1 MTTGDLVNIHPT
13 ELKFPFELKK
23 QSSCSMQLTNKTTTH
38 CVAFKVKT
46 TNPRKYCVRPNTGVV
61 LPGDSC
67 NVTDNLNNNTSFL
80 SVTMQAQK
88 EAPLDMQCKDKFLVQ
103 TVVVSDGTSSKE
115 VLAEMFN
122 KEAGRVIEDFKLRV
136 VYIPANPPSPVPEG
150 SEEGNSPM
158 ASLNEIGSQ
167 TASLFDDVSRT
178 FEETNEKSSE
188 AWSMISKLTEEKTS
202 ATQQSQKLRLELE
215 MLRKESSKKQSGGHS
230 LVLMLL
236 VGLLG
241 CVIGYI
247 LNRINSFKINL
258 MGISKALRSLL
269 ILLLLNMTFIFGHVI
284 PGATVKPCPPSPTK
298 CPRDTLKF
306 GVCGSWL
313 GLVREVIGT
322 PPSQECCSLIK
333 GLADFEAAV
342 CLCTA
347 LKTSILGIAPV
358 KIPVAL
364 SLLLNSCGKNV
375 PQGFVC

>member
-23 QSSCSMQLTNKTTTH
+23 QSSCSMQLTNKTTTQ

-67 NVTDNLNNNTSFL
+67 NVT
-80 SVTMQAQK
+80 VTMQAQK

-103 TVVVSDGTSSKE
+103 TVVVSDGTTSKE
-115 VLAEMFN
+115 VLSEMFD

-188 AWSMISKLTEEKTS
+188 AWSMISKLTEEKTF

-247 LNRINSFKINL
+247 LNRI
-258 MGISKALRSLL
+258 
-269 ILLLLNMTFIFGHVI
+269 
-284 PGATVKPCPPSPTK
+284 
-298 CPRDTLKF
+298 
-306 GVCGSWL
+306 
-313 GLVREVIGT
+313 
-322 PPSQECCSLIK
+322 
-333 GLADFEAAV
+333 
-342 CLCTA
+342 
-347 LKTSILGIAPV
+347 
-358 KIPVAL
+358 
-364 SLLLNSCGKNV
+364 
-375 PQGFVC
+375 

>member
-13 ELKFPFELKK
+13 ELKFPCKFFFFFRLVDLIPPLGFISLFFTFSILNSNWTVVWVACGFGEVELKK
-23 QSSCSMQLTNKTTTH
+23 QSSCSMQLTNKTTTQ

-67 NVTDNLNNNTSFL
+67 NVT
-80 SVTMQAQK
+80 VTMQAQK

-103 TVVVSDGTSSKE
+103 TVVVPDGTTSKE
-115 VLAEMFN
+115 VLAEMFD

-188 AWSMISKLTEEKTS
+188 AWSMISKLTEEKTF

-215 MLRKESSKKQSGGHS
+215 MLRKKSSKKQSGGHS

-247 LNRINSFKINL
+247 LNRI
-258 MGISKALRSLL
+258 
-269 ILLLLNMTFIFGHVI
+269 
-284 PGATVKPCPPSPTK
+284 
-298 CPRDTLKF
+298 
-306 GVCGSWL
+306 
-313 GLVREVIGT
+313 
-322 PPSQECCSLIK
+322 
-333 GLADFEAAV
+333 
-342 CLCTA
+342 
-347 LKTSILGIAPV
+347 
-358 KIPVAL
+358 
-364 SLLLNSCGKNV
+364 
-375 PQGFVC
+375 

>member
-1 MTTGDLVNIHPT
+1 
-13 ELKFPFELKK
+13 
-23 QSSCSMQLTNKTTTH
+23 
-38 CVAFKVKT
+38 
-46 TNPRKYCVRPNTGVV
+46 
-61 LPGDSC
+61 
-67 NVTDNLNNNTSFL
+67 
-80 SVTMQAQK
+80 
-88 EAPLDMQCKDKFLVQ
+88 
-103 TVVVSDGTSSKE
+103 
-115 VLAEMFN
+115 
-122 KEAGRVIEDFKLRV
+122 
-136 VYIPANPPSPVPEG
+136 
-150 SEEGNSPM
+150 
-158 ASLNEIGSQ
+158 
-167 TASLFDDVSRT
+167 
-178 FEETNEKSSE
+178 
-188 AWSMISKLTEEKTS
+188 
-202 ATQQSQKLRLELE
+202 
-215 MLRKESSKKQSGGHS
+215 
-230 LVLMLL
+230 
-236 VGLLG
+236 
-241 CVIGYI
+241 
-247 LNRINSFKINL
+247 